1 MILRR
6 PKGLLWESV
15 AKEELNAF
23 LGSNTVYEG
32 KLVFEGSVHIDGK
45 FTGEISSEGTLVV
58 GKGAVVDGTFHVG
71 ELLLS
76 GQLTGEVVAK
86 RRVVVHSSGV
96 LEGRLRTP
104 GLLTEEGGIIEG
116 QITMRGPAQRPD
128 QPGG

>member
-1 MILRR
+1 MRLRR
-6 PKGLLWESV
+6 PKGLLGESV

-96 LEGRLRTP
+96 LEGRLRTL

-116 QITMRGPAQRPD
+116 QITMRGPAQRPE
-128 QPGG
+128 QTEK

>member
-6 PKGLLWESV
+6 PKGPLGDSV

-45 FTGEISSEGTLVV
+45 FTGEITSEGTLVI
-58 GKGAVVDGTFHVG
+58 GKGAVVDGTFNVG
-71 ELLLS
+71 ELMLS
-76 GQLTGEVVAK
+76 GQLTGDVVAK

-104 GLLTEEGGIIEG
+104 SLLTEEGGIIEG
-116 QITMRGPAQRPD
+116 QITMRTPPQRQD
-128 QPGG
+128 QPKG

>member
-1 MILRR
+1 MRLRR
-6 PKGLLWESV
+6 PKGLLGESV

-58 GKGAVVDGTFHVG
+58 GKGAVV
-71 ELLLS
+71 
-76 GQLTGEVVAK
+76 VAK

-116 QITMRGPAQRPD
+116 QITMRGPAQRPE
-128 QPGG
+128 QTEK